1 MGEIKNLFD
10 VYGRNARLYP
20 AILVM
25 VPLMAL
31 PGVLR
36 TVQAVSSFAIATLF
50 GIALLYALT
59 HIVRAMGKR
68 AEVRLLAGWGG
79 LPTTRWLLWS
89 DPTLDSTT
97 KHRYHEFLRGKGL
110 AMPSVQDERAD
121 PIRARERLASAVT
134 WLRNN
139 RREDAYRILHGENAS
154 YGFRRN
160 LYGAKPLG
168 IALSVIGA
176 CVSAGLAAVAL
187 LRSPVPTLL
196 DSLNAI
202 PSELCIGF
210 AVSVAWVIGWLL
222 VTPAWVRESAEL
234 YAKALLETCDAPSP

>member
-1 MGEIKNLFD
+1 MDAIKDLFD

-20 AILVM
+20 AMLVM

-31 PGVLR
+31 PGAMGS
-36 TVQAVSSFAIATLF
+36 VQAISSFAVATLF
-50 GIALLYALT
+50 GLALLYALT
-59 HIVRAMGKR
+59 HAVRAMGKR
-68 AEVRLLAGWGG
+68 AEVRLLSQWGG

-97 KHRYHEFLRGKGL
+97 KHRYREFLHGNGL

-121 PIRARERLASAVT
+121 PIGARERLASAVT

-139 RREDAYRILHGENAS
+139 RRGNPYRILHGENAS

-168 IALSVIGA
+168 VTLSVISV
-176 CVSAGLAAVAL
+176 CVSAGFAAVAL
-187 LRSPVPTLL
+187 SRSPVLTFL

-202 PSELCIGF
+202 PSELRIGF
-210 AVSVAWVIGWLL
+210 TVSIAWVFGWLF

-234 YAKALLETCDAPSP
+234 YAKALLETCDTPST